1 MLVLWQANTQQA
13 VDWPSEAPV
22 SAQIQDQIK
31 KKDGDLLANKIVEKT
46 GSLDHIICLDISRYL
61 DVFDG
66 ICAYI

>member
-31 KKDGDLLANKIVEKT
+31 KKDGDLLANKILEKQ
-46 GSLDHIICLDISRYL
+46 GLWIISY
-61 DVFDG
+61 
-66 ICAYI
+66 A